1 MVLQVMKAE
10 TFYLLTLLLLVSSCE
25 MECDNWGHKWVFQ
38 MLLLFVCKLCIAWYE
53 ALGKLVRSSCQMG
66 PCTLIALS
74 PLPLD
79 LGDCL
84 FLCSTI
90 QASPLEVRIEI
101 ELRAQ
106 VWKRE
111 IKFSIIIINFDFHKN
126 EVLTMFSNCFIK
138 QSRK

>member
-10 TFYLLTLLLLVSSCE
+10 TFYLLTLLLLVSSYE
-25 MECDNWGHKWVFQ
+25 MECNNWGNKWVFQ

-53 ALGKLVRSSCQMG
+53 ASCQMG
-66 PCTLIALS
+66 PCTFIALS

-101 ELRAQ
+101 ELRVQ